1 MRSIRRA
8 TPTLPGRKV
17 EAVARMPALLGLL
30 ATLAWALGAVG
41 GGALAAGPPFPE
53 PVTGVRVYDV
63 AEIWSEDAKA
73 EAQRVSLAIEER
85 VGAQVVVYSQVVD
98 YGVTGDEAKRHA
110 AALINQW
117 GVGRAGYDDGYA
129 ILFDIDPSGVHGQ
142 VAQVA
147 GDGFRATY
155 LPDEET
161 QRIIDDEVLPHLVG
175 GSPDFDAAMLAAIR
189 AVDRAATAEQAA
201 LLQAGRVL
209 NAVIGLIVAPILGLL
224 LIGLAVFQWLRF
236 GRDPEYLD
244 SPSILMPAPPDQL
257 TAASGALVYDGQS
270 SRRTLTTALL
280 DLASRGRLAFE
291 DRPGLLS
298 RKVAVVTR
306 PGKDG
311 DDVTQAWQRL
321 ADRRPLSDAELF
333 AERELRGLGAIVE
346 DDELLKFGTKVGS
359 FDERLEAH
367 AVAQGWFR
375 EPPRKAQT
383 RWSIIGGVELAAG
396 IGALALAMWL
406 PASGLTFVAIALGIA
421 GIVTLLIARV
431 MPARTMAG
439 AMIRAML
446 AAYRRTLKL
455 TMEQARSMGE
465 VVERASVGWLET
477 PDQALVW
484 GVALG
489 LQDEVDGVLR
499 RSLEDLEQGRA
510 APGTVYLPV
519 WYGAQGSGGH
529 GGWSGGG
536 GSVFSGSAIPNVGG
550 MIAVLGSVGNAP
562 SSSDGGGG
570 GFGGGGGGGGGGS
583 GGF

>member
-1 MRSIRRA
+1 MNSIRRSGGRHRRGSRA
-8 TPTLPGRKV
+8 TVVRLS
-17 EAVARMPALLGLL
+17 LLAWAL
-30 ATLAWALGAVG
+30 ATLASALDVA
-41 GGALAAGPPFPE
+41 GGATLAAGPPFPD

-73 EAQRVSLAIEER
+73 EAQRISLAIEER
-85 VGAQVVVYSQVVD
+85 VQAQVVVYSQVVD
-98 YGVTGDEAKRHA
+98 YGITGDEAKRHA

-129 ILFDIDPSGVHGQ
+129 ILFDIDPSGIHGQ

-161 QRIIDDEVLPHLVG
+161 QRIIDEEVLPHLVG
-175 GSPDFDAAMLAAIR
+175 GSPDFSAAMLAAIR
-189 AVDRAATAEQAA
+189 AVDRAATSEQAA
-201 LLQAGRVL
+201 LLQAGRVV
-209 NAVIGLIVAPILGLL
+209 NAAIGLIVAPILGVL
-224 LIGLAVFQWLRF
+224 LIGLAVFQWLRY

-257 TAASGALVYDGQS
+257 TAATGALVFDGQS

-306 PGKDG
+306 PQPE
-311 DDVTQAWQRL
+311 DDEVVRAWQRL

-333 AERELRGLGAIVE
+333 AERELRGLGEVVE
-346 DDELLKFGTKVGS
+346 DDELLAFGSKVGK
-359 FDERLEAH
+359 FDEELEAH

-375 EPPRKAQT
+375 EPPRKAQL
-383 RWSIIGGVELAAG
+383 RWGIVGGIELAAG
-396 IGALALAMWL
+396 IGAIALAVAL
-406 PASGLTFVAIALGIA
+406 PASGLTFVAAALVIA
-421 GIVTLLIARV
+421 GVVTILIARV
-431 MPARTMAG
+431 MPARTMPG

-465 VVERASVGWLET
+465 VVEKMSVSWLET

-499 RSLEDLEQGRA
+499 RSLEDLERGRA
-510 APGTVYLPV
+510 TPGTVYLPV
-519 WYGAQGSGGH
+519 WYGASGSGGH
-529 GGWSGGG
+529 GGWRGEG

-562 SSSDGGGG
+562 SSSGGGG

>member
-1 MRSIRRA
+1 MRSIHRARPASRRRRGA
-8 TPTLPGRKV
+8 A
-17 EAVARMPALLGLL
+17 AVRVTVLVWTVAAL
-30 ATLAWALGAVG
+30 AAALGAVG
-41 GGALAAGPPFPE
+41 TGALAAGPPFPD

-73 EAQRVSLAIEER
+73 EAQRISLAIEER
-85 VGAQVVVYSQVVD
+85 VGAQVVVYSQVVG
-98 YGVTGDEAKRHA
+98 YGITGDEAKRHA

-161 QRIIDDEVLPHLVG
+161 QRIIDEEVLPHLVG
-175 GSPDFDAAMLAAIR
+175 GSPDFDAAMLSAIR

-201 LLQAGRVL
+201 LLQAGRIV
-209 NAVIGLIVAPILGLL
+209 NAAIGLIVAPILGVL
-224 LIGLAVFQWLRF
+224 LIGLAVFQWLRY

-244 SPSILMPAPPDQL
+244 SASILMPAPPAQL

-291 DRPGLLS
+291 DRPGMLS

-306 PGKDG
+306 PQPE
-311 DDVTQAWQRL
+311 DDEVVRAWQRL
-321 ADRRPLSDAELF
+321 ADRRPLSDAELL
-333 AERELRGLGAIVE
+333 AERELRGLGAVVE
-346 DDELLKFGTKVGS
+346 DDELLAFGSKVGK
-359 FDERLEAH
+359 FDEELEAH

-375 EPPRKAQT
+375 EPPRKAQL
-383 RWSIIGGVELAAG
+383 RWGVVGGIELAAG
-396 IGALALAMWL
+396 IGAFALAMAL
-406 PASGLTFVAIALGIA
+406 PASGLTFVAVALGIA
-421 GIVTLLIARV
+421 GVATLLIARV
-431 MPARTMAG
+431 MPARTMSG

-446 AAYRRTLKL
+446 AAYRRTLEL

-465 VVERASVGWLET
+465 VVEKASVSWLET

-499 RSLEDLEQGRA
+499 RSVEDVEQGRA

-519 WYGAQGSGGH
+519 WYGASGSGGH

-562 SSSDGGGG
+562 SSSGGGG

>member
-1 MRSIRRA
+1 MRSIHRARPASRRRRGA
-8 TPTLPGRKV
+8 A
-17 EAVARMPALLGLL
+17 AVRVTVLVW
-30 ATLAWALGAVG
+30 TLAALAAALGAVG
-41 GGALAAGPPFPE
+41 TGALAAGPPFPD

-73 EAQRVSLAIEER
+73 EAQRISLAIEER
-85 VGAQVVVYSQVVD
+85 VGAQVVVYSQVVG
-98 YGVTGDEAKRHA
+98 YGITGDEAKRHA

-161 QRIIDDEVLPHLVG
+161 QRIIDEEVLPHLVG
-175 GSPDFDAAMLAAIR
+175 GSPDFDAAMLSAIR

-201 LLQAGRVL
+201 LLQAGRIV
-209 NAVIGLIVAPILGLL
+209 NAAIGLIVAPILGVL
-224 LIGLAVFQWLRF
+224 LIGLAVFQWLRY

-244 SPSILMPAPPDQL
+244 SASILMPAPPAQL

-291 DRPGLLS
+291 DRPGMLS

-306 PGKDG
+306 PQPE
-311 DDVTQAWQRL
+311 DDEVVRAWQRL
-321 ADRRPLSDAELF
+321 ADRRPLSDAELL
-333 AERELRGLGAIVE
+333 AERELRGLGAVVE
-346 DDELLKFGTKVGS
+346 DDELLAFGSKVGK
-359 FDERLEAH
+359 FDEELEAH

-375 EPPRKAQT
+375 EPPRKAQL
-383 RWSIIGGVELAAG
+383 RWGVVGGIELAAG
-396 IGALALAMWL
+396 IGAFALAMAL
-406 PASGLTFVAIALGIA
+406 PASGLTFVAVALGIA
-421 GIVTLLIARV
+421 GVATLLIARV
-431 MPARTMAG
+431 MPARTMSG

-446 AAYRRTLKL
+446 AAYRRTLEL

-465 VVERASVGWLET
+465 VVEKASVSWLET

-499 RSLEDLEQGRA
+499 RSVEDVEQGRA

-519 WYGAQGSGGH
+519 WYGASGSGGH

-562 SSSDGGGG
+562 SSSGGGG